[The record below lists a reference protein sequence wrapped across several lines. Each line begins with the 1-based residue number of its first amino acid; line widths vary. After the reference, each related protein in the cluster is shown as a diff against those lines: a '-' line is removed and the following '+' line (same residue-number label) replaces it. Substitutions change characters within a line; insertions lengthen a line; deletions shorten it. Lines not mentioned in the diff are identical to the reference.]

1 LVSLFGETFNKS
13 EITSKVDL
21 YLKYVRDQYRVQLKK
36 KNPKYDH
43 PLVIPER
50 EWKNIQ
56 DDTKEI
62 ALRQEGKTLPGP
74 ARYMIF

>member
-21 YLKYVRDQYRVQLKK
+21 YLKYQYRVHLKET
-36 KNPKYDH
+36 PKYDH
-43 PLVIPER
+43 SLVIPKR
-50 EWKNIQ
+50 VWKDIQ

-62 ALRQEGKTLPGP
+62 ALRQEGKTLPG
-74 ARYMIF
+74 RVNYIIF